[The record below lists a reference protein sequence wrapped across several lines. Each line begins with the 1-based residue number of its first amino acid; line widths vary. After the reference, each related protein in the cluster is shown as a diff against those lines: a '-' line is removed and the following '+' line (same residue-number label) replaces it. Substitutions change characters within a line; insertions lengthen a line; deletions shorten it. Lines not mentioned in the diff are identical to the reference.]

1 MVSLMMRPRRSVLD
15 SIRNLPPLA
24 RLVLVITTGL
34 AVSTIGAKGL
44 GQYFTAIPDNPL
56 VEFASVFPG
65 QPESAVLAYPF
76 SCSRDYIYGTLEK
89 RCAFTSKDGAI
100 ASVYLVIN
108 PDRITQARFF
118 LRDDT
123 FQVGD
128 LSGWLGVT
136 PVQAHPDRVMFFLPD
151 MVAIAKT
158 EKHDARPSL
167 FLSVW
172 GLSLTAMDGL
182 EAWEASVIR

>member
-1 MVSLMMRPRRSVLD
+1 MGWNTRFRRRVID
-15 SIRNLPPLA
+15 PIVNLPRLV

-34 AVSTIGAKGL
+34 GVGAISAKGL
-44 GQYFTAIPDNPL
+44 ARYLAPPPANPFL
-56 VEFASVFPG
+56 EFASVFPG
-65 QPESAVLAYPF
+65 QPESAVYAYPF
-76 SCSRDYIYGTLEK
+76 SCSRDYTYGTLEK
-89 RCAFTSKDGAI
+89 RCAYTLEHSPI
-100 ASVYLVIN
+100 ASLYLTVT
-108 PDRITQARFF
+108 PGTITQTVFF

-136 PVQAHPDRVMFFLPD
+136 TVQAYPDRVMFFLPD

-158 EKHDARPSL
+158 EKHDTRPSL

-172 GLSLTAMDGL
+172 RLSLTAMDGL
-182 EAWEASVIR
+182 EALKARAIQ